1 MEFLYL
7 GRLVGENAVIM
18 PEMKRRVRLAWGCY
32 KRFQRELYNVEAAPF
47 TLKVYMIKAEV
58 LETLLYACAT

>member
-1 MEFLYL
+1 
-7 GRLVGENAVIM
+7 M